1 MVLAH
6 LQNQVQLP
14 DTSSVKKV
22 PAAERD
28 SKMAIIRRKLTGL
41 LIEGPMEPGHH
52 LLDLAAHMY
61 QTNEIRYIAPERCIS
76 RTHEVM
82 TQKVPTKQLDVAA
95 DSLVVKEKS
104 DVTDMVVTS
113 ALQVQ
118 EALQRRGLALV
129 FADVIMHDAYTRY
142 LTTLFSHLHREPP
155 PGYSRCTV
163 SQLVAADKMVWQTL
177 LEEGVRPRRDE
188 SGDLALNGKLL
199 EALQSYRV
207 SFSLLPLLA
216 KASTATGSSSSTTKT
231 KGGAGGKGSP
241 FPVQKPWVK
250 NKGGKASS
258 KGKMRVPQHIFKMGA
273 LHQTQLENQFALLS
287 TALLDV
293 QMQLTVHDVAGAITF
308 VRSVTMCTQF
318 RSIRSQLDY
327 LQDKQTSQ
335 VSKLHRSSV
344 IAQSLIMIF
353 PCTIFRSLII
363 QVKPD
368 WPKSPVKPIQSR
380 SLAIIHSLR
389 MLHRPQV
396 LSQTVL
402 SHSVL
407 ILTNLLFQR
416 SSSHVQWSL
425 RYFVEV
431 HVLLPV

>member
-1 MVLAH
+1 MASLLDSEAQFLQRQLDLRFSEDLKRSLRRNNLVTFGNFAYSHGQPGQQINDESFETWFTTNVLQGASIADIAGAKRLLFESQTMVLAH

-177 LEEGVRPRRDE
+177 LEEGVKPRRDDA
-188 SGDLALNGKLL
+188 GDLALNVKLL

-216 KASTATGSSSSTTKT
+216 KANTATGSSSSTTKP
-231 KGGAGGKGSP
+231 KGSAGGKGSP

-250 NKGGKASS
+250 NKGGKSQS
-258 KGKMRVPQHIFKMGA
+258 KGKMRVPQHIYKMGGTA
-273 LHQTQLENQFALLS
+273 SNPAGEPICFA
-287 TALLDV
+287 
-293 QMQLTVHDVAGAITF
+293 F
-308 VRSVTMCTQF
+308 
-318 RSIRSQLDY
+318 
-327 LQDKQTSQ
+327 
-335 VSKLHRSSV
+335 
-344 IAQSLIMIF
+344 
-353 PCTIFRSLII
+353 
-363 QVKPD
+363 
-368 WPKSPVKPIQSR
+368 
-380 SLAIIHSLR
+380 
-389 MLHRPQV
+389 
-396 LSQTVL
+396 
-402 SHSVL
+402 
-407 ILTNLLFQR
+407 N
-416 SSSHVQWSL
+416 SSSGCADAADGARCRRGHHICAKC
-425 RYFVEV
+425 YNV
-431 HVLLPV
+431 HPIHKHPEST